1 MVEKTQKDCR
11 QTVNFSSVLTVILH
25 SSFRQ
30 SRERKVFLK
39 VFEVKISVRDQS
51 IPVDRKLHPELP
63 FHPVFI
69 LEYHNKLPLSLR
81 RFRSFFIPPY
91 GETVISGYDY
101 INLEKH
107 FPFLLQKVSFQAIT
121 ETYCNIL
128 KIQSDFSLFSTFF
141 QYFLPIR
148 LIFQKISFSLRV
160 FKVKKSTLDETSK
173 M

>member
-1 MVEKTQKDCR
+1 MVEKTQKACR

-51 IPVDRKLHPELP
+51 IPVDRKLHPEFP

-69 LEYHNKLPLSLR
+69 LEYHNKLSLSLR
-81 RFRSFFIPPY
+81 RFRSFFVPPS

-101 INLEKH
+101 INLEKIH
-107 FPFLLQKVSFQAIT
+107 
-121 ETYCNIL
+121 
-128 KIQSDFSLFSTFF
+128 
-141 QYFLPIR
+141 
-148 LIFQKISFSLRV
+148 SFSI
-160 FKVKKSTLDETSK
+160 
-173 M
+173 